1 MRFWGLI
8 GLVLVLVIVGLLA
21 KKQLGAARAAAPGVA
36 ASASPDASSSSATV
50 RDQSQRIQQQY
61 RQALDAASLQQQR
74 RVEDDAQ

>member
-21 KKQLGAARAAAPGVA
+21 KKQLDAARAVVPGVA

-50 RDQSQRIQQQY
+50 RDQSQRIQQQ
-61 RQALDAASLQQQR
+61 QR